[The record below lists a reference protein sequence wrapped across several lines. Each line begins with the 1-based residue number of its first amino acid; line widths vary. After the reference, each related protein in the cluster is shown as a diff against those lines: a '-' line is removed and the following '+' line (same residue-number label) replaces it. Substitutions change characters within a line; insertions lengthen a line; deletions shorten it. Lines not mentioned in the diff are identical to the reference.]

1 MAPPQRVLVSY
12 AGVQT
17 YLASAHWDQVHTA
30 LLAQLPL
37 RNIHWKSA
45 SRPSIRTIQELNIA
59 LVPLESLRDEHT
71 SQIPATLLEKP
82 FLNIYIVTCDDSD
95 LEGYKNTIKRQVKD
109 WHTIVSP
116 KKNQEW
122 LVLHVVRPDARTP
135 SGNFFQLKGSV
146 LDKLKSDFNSDK
158 RDRCVQLSWTSG
170 YTNPAVWAEFLN
182 KLKDGI
188 LSSFD
193 SAVTQREEEVK
204 RSESQRQMPGW
215 NFCTFF
221 VLKESLA
228 GSFHGVNLFDDALVQ
243 YDELEASFYQV
254 LKERNLSWFG
264 TLITPATNDDSAP
277 LLSISKKPYRDLI
290 LANTI
295 SVFDFR
301 IYLLARQCE
310 ILASMGRINEVGKKA
325 AAFLGAFGRRLREIE
340 ESLPQ
345 FFIESWTHCSALS
358 VVDQCDI
365 WAANSD
371 LQGPKLNA
379 FNASKGEL
387 LELARIQLD
396 IIGVRVGH
404 LPVRPPFCSTTQP
417 PSSGA
422 FAPDKPLSSKEV
434 SEAINSRDAF
444 YESYVVMTNRAID
457 MYAKAGRRKFAL
469 KLHGSLAALDVH
481 RARLAE
487 ALTTYTSLPA
497 HYSPH
502 QWTSLESLMLS
513 LALDTHAELNK
524 SNDREWIHVLLSFL
538 KTYVET
544 AGLDVLMHKE
554 DSVEY
559 ISKLVQ
565 AMKTSAS
572 ELDSDLLYP
581 DHPAMSIRADAT
593 AKSAGD
599 KDGSFLNVLIHNRLP
614 CDIPL
619 DEVVAILS
627 GRDSERLRFSTP
639 VDSIPPGKSEVT
651 LFCPTSSAGTYVLES
666 TEAHMAHV
674 IFQWTHRKI
683 GTNKVPNARSNFSLV
698 RIPRDLLA
706 MDVRLHQ
713 PNLIEL
719 GRPPMLLVAI
729 ATGRNHVAKGSI
741 KFRAPSVTFRYQHV
755 TNAHK
760 DGESFQAD
768 PSCIP
773 LSNLAEGCHLELLLP
788 YSDAS
793 AFHAM
798 RVDVEVAYVT
808 EAEPSITRALHLSR
822 VVATTLPVSVNVQ
835 DFFRGDRLFSKF
847 TVSTTSHQHVR
858 ISDAQLQL
866 PAGGLDGVKVV
877 ACSPQSRGVVTVTPA
892 QPANFLFFTE
902 SANGPVRE
910 SVKFRIS
917 YRMLREEVET
927 LIESTVERVLSN
939 SASLLAERVEL
950 VNRLV
955 EALEQDSTWV
965 DLYGVSGELM
975 VPETIGELSHAD
987 DPLRQVIKL
996 LREHKHPHPP
1006 VGKWREIKI
1015 PVDVPFMN
1023 IVAGAGIRLIPPKS
1037 ALSEHTTPSLYAGQ
1051 PIPATLTIHTSFH
1064 WGSSV
1069 NDKQRSYMMRFDVE
1083 EMVRDWLVSGRKR
1096 GDFAAMD
1103 DGTYSVPITL
1113 IALHH
1118 GELVLP
1124 KVTVTA
1130 LPLAG
1135 EVTMGSMAIPST
1147 ETYQVHGAE
1156 KVLVLPRGGRST
1168 FVLGMGSE

>member
-1 MAPPQRVLVSY
+1 MGPPQRVLVSY
-12 AGVQT
+12 SGVQS
-17 YLASAHWDQVHTA
+17 YLASPHWDTVHTA

-45 SRPSIRTIQELNIA
+45 NRTSLRTIQELNIA

-71 SQIPATLLEKP
+71 SQVPATLLEKP

-109 WHTIVSP
+109 WHTVVSA

-122 LVLHVVRPDARTP
+122 VILHVVRPDARLP

-158 RDRCVQLSWTSG
+158 RDRCVQLSWASG
-170 YTNPAVWAEFLN
+170 YTNPAVWAEFLT

-193 SAVTQREEEVK
+193 AAITQREEEVK
-204 RSESQRQMPGW
+204 RSENQRQMPGW

-221 VLKESLA
+221 ILKESLA

-264 TLITPATNDDSAP
+264 ALITPAPNDDSAP
-277 LLSISKKPYRDLI
+277 LLAISKKPYRDLI
-290 LANTI
+290 LSNTI
-295 SVFDFR
+295 SVFDLR

-310 ILASMGRINEVGKKA
+310 ILASMGRLNEVGKKA
-325 AAFLGAFGRRLREIE
+325 AAFLGAFGRRLREVE
-340 ESLPQ
+340 DSLPQ
-345 FFIESWTHCSALS
+345 YFLESWTYCSALS
-358 VVDQCDI
+358 VVDQCDS
-365 WAANSD
+365 WSTNAE

-387 LELARIQLD
+387 LELARTQASLRLI
-396 IIGVRVGH
+396 GH
-404 LPVRPPFCSTTQP
+404 LPVRPPFCNAAEP

-422 FAPDKPLSSKEV
+422 FAADKSLSSQELM
-434 SEAINSRDAF
+434 DALGNREKF
-444 YESYVVMTNRAID
+444 YETYVGITNRAID

-481 RARLAE
+481 RGRLAE

-497 HYSPH
+497 HYTPH

-513 LALDTHAELNK
+513 LALDTHAQLSK
-524 SNDREWIHVLLSFL
+524 SNDREWIHILLSFL
-538 KTYVET
+538 KTRVET
-544 AGLDVLMHKE
+544 AGMDMLMHEE
-554 DSVEY
+554 DSIEY

-565 AMKTSAS
+565 AMKTSATQ
-572 ELDSDLLYP
+572 LTADLLYS
-581 DHPAMSIRADAT
+581 DHPALSIRAESSAR
-593 AKSAGD
+593 SAGD
-599 KDGSFLNVLIHNRLP
+599 KDGSFLNVVVNNRLP
-614 CDIPL
+614 CPLPL
-619 DEVVAILS
+619 DKIVAILA
-627 GRDSERLRFSTP
+627 GRDSERLNFSAT
-639 VDSIPPGKSEVT
+639 VESVASGKTEIT

-666 TEAHMAHV
+666 TEAHMAQV
-674 IFQWTHRKI
+674 ILHWNHRKS
-683 GTNKVPNARSNFSLV
+683 GTTKASRNELSLV

-729 ATGRNHVAKGSI
+729 STGRNHITKGSV
-741 KFRAPSVTFRYQHV
+741 KFPRS
-755 TNAHK
+755 
-760 DGESFQAD
+760 DAD
-768 PSCIP
+768 VFAADASCIP
-773 LSNLAEGCHLELLLP
+773 LADLVEGCHLELLLP
-788 YSDAS
+788 YTDAS

-798 RVDVEVAYVT
+798 RVEVEVEYNT
-808 EAEPSITRALHLSR
+808 QAEPEITRTLRLSR

-835 DFFRGDRLFSKF
+835 DFFRGDRLFSRF

-858 ISDAQLQL
+858 IADAQLQL
-866 PAGGLDGVKVV
+866 PPGGLEGVNVV

-902 SANGPVRE
+902 SSNGPVRE
-910 SVKFRIS
+910 SVKFKIS
-917 YRMLREEVET
+917 YRMLREEVES
-927 LIESTVERVLSN
+927 LIDSTVEKVLDN
-939 SASLLAERVEL
+939 SPALLAERVKL
-950 VNRLV
+950 VNQLV
-955 EALEQDSTWV
+955 EALEQDSGWV
-965 DLYGVSGELM
+965 DLYGVSGELV
-975 VPETIGELSHAD
+975 VPDSVGGLGED
-987 DPLRQVIKL
+987 DSPLHQVVKL

-1006 VGKWREIKI
+1006 VGNWREIKI

-1023 IVAGAGIRLIPPKS
+1023 IVAGAGIPD
-1037 ALSEHTTPSLYAGQ
+1037 TTTQIGA
-1051 PIPATLTIHTSFH
+1051 IRTHHAIA
-1064 WGSSV
+1064 
-1069 NDKQRSYMMRFDVE
+1069 QRKYMLRFDVE

-1096 GDFAAMD
+1096 GDFAATD
-1103 DGTYSVPITL
+1103 DATYSVPITL

-1130 LPLAG
+1130 LPLTG
-1135 EVTMGSMAIPST
+1135 EMTMGSMAIPST